1 MKTTNGYCRC
11 EFGGVIV
18 SRFRTKCEL
27 LRPNT
32 GLTRSSIIDPSF
44 FLLPVSGNHHPTTA
58 PGHSNGVCHIVRHGN
73 APATRVVSRP
83 EAVVDETNP
92 VHLDIASAPSELN
105 GVWLRPNIVR
115 WIDRTRPKSPDVG
128 PNEEGLVRPGP
139 DTGLTS

>member
-1 MKTTNGYCRC
+1 M
-11 EFGGVIV
+11 
-18 SRFRTKCEL
+18 
-27 LRPNT
+27 
-32 GLTRSSIIDPSF
+32 
-44 FLLPVSGNHHPTTA
+44 
-58 PGHSNGVCHIVRHGN
+58 CHIVRHGN

-139 DTGLTS
+139 DTGLTR